1 MIYINPKGEY
11 PRHIGDIQLEH
22 PDFKEGDT
30 LPEGWVKVQ
39 QAERPAVGTDELVYE
54 GFPNEVNGEFVQNWQ
69 VRDMTAEEIER
80 RDAPQTAKQK
90 LIDLGLTEFEVQAL
104 LRGLVR

>member
-1 MIYINPKGEY
+1 MIYINPEGEY

-22 PDFKEGDT
+22 PNFKEGDT
-30 LPEGWVKVQ
+30 LPEGWSKVTES
-39 QAERPAVGTDELVYE
+39 ERPQPGADELVYE
-54 GFPNEVNGEFVQNWQ
+54 GFPNEVDGEFIQNWQ

-90 LIDLGLTEFEVQAL
+90 LIDLGLTEVEVQAL